1 MPNIRRSSTRSAR
14 RIKDLVEAEKRHNGN
29 LGTRHARLE
38 LEKAL
43 IGRGRVWHDCVPLLV
58 ALDRQTGNVAVN
70 VEQPDPHEITKNMV
84 LYVMSQA
91 DVEQGGCDVG
101 EFRVV
106 AVHGK
111 KIELTPAEPLDEEE
125 IDQCGQERRRR

>member
-1 MPNIRRSSTRSAR
+1 M
-14 RIKDLVEAEKRHNGN
+14 
-29 LGTRHARLE
+29 E

-43 IGRGRVWHDCVPLLV
+43 LGRGRVWHDCVPLLV

-70 VEQPDPHEITKNMV
+70 VEQPDPHEIKVNMV

-91 DVEQGGCDVG
+91 EKGGYYVG

-106 AVHGK
+106 AVQDK
-111 KIELTPAEPLDEEE
+111 KIELAPPSRST
-125 IDQCGQERRRR
+125 RRRSRGWPRATSAARDGCCTRSCRSTSTWSLPT